1 MCNALLL
8 CVAGMNEQELPS
20 LESIL
25 INGTV
30 TLVSEQSPR
39 VATTLD
45 RMRAVYKSLRS
56 NTMTSRPI
64 SRLHVHTLAYQA
76 IMTDAKS
83 KWANTMAATAKAS
96 LTAHRHTCSTPEV
109 QLNNAKMLMDEGF
122 TTSAENGERKMMDEK
137 RPISCWKETITGS
150 NLDVDICVAPVLVCT
165 DVKKTGGGGD
175 NVSSAGLVLQL

>member
-1 MCNALLL
+1 
-8 CVAGMNEQELPS
+8 MNEQELPS
-20 LESIL
+20 LQSIL
-25 INGTV
+25 IDGKV

-45 RMRAVYKSLRS
+45 RMRAVYKKLRE
-56 NTMTSRPI
+56 TSVAARKI

-76 IMTDAKS
+76 IMTDVKS
-83 KWANTMAATAKAS
+83 KWANTMSATAKAS

-109 QLNNAKMLMDEGF
+109 QLEKAKMLMDEGF
-122 TTSAENGERKMMDEK
+122 TTSAEDGERKMMDEK
-137 RPISCWKETITGS
+137 RPISCWTETIPGS
-150 NLDVDICVAPVLVCT
+150 DLDVDICVAPVLVCT